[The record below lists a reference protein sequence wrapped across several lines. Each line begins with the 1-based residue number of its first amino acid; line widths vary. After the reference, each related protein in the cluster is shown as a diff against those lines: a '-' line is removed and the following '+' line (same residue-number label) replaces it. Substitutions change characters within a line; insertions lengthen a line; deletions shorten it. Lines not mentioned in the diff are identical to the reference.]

1 MVCQH
6 ILFLVVIIAEPGE
19 YNIQYTCLVY
29 ILEELCILVCV
40 YYCKRDGCYE
50 KPHYNGEFTLF
61 KQYFLFCEKK
71 NLCFVQEELRVYSE
85 MDEERKTNGDRE
97 REELLLQVNNTG
109 YS

>member
-1 MVCQH
+1 MYSKYIGRLGKHPTEKTNEVRMTAHFLAHFTWRYVPRVTTVVCQH

-61 KQYFLFCEKK
+61 
-71 NLCFVQEELRVYSE
+71 
-85 MDEERKTNGDRE
+85 
-97 REELLLQVNNTG
+97 
-109 YS
+109 